1 MAQLDLWEK
10 EYEERKDL
18 PSSQTMVPSR
28 ALREFWESEEIK
40 NLHMDSALDIGS
52 GLGRNSIYMAAQ
64 NGFAH
69 VVGVEIVDS
78 AVDKARETIDE
89 LGLQN
94 KITFVNQSV
103 GDSLPFEDQ
112 SFDLIVDMMVMHLLD
127 PNERAKYFAEI
138 QRLLKPNGFFVFYTI
153 AADSEA
159 AKALFES
166 SPGPEENSYIIPQ
179 SRMIEK
185 AFTDDE
191 LIKAFPELNVI
202 RLNHK
207 TQLTPAFGDVYK
219 REYISG
225 VMKKPLA

>member
-1 MAQLDLWEK
+1 MAQLDRWQK

-18 PSSQTMVPSR
+18 LSSQTMVSSR

-40 NLHMDSALDIGS
+40 NLQMGSALDIGS
-52 GLGRNSIYMAAQ
+52 GLGRNSIYMAQ

-78 AVDKARETIDE
+78 AINRAKGSVDESK
-89 LGLQN
+89 LQD
-94 KITFVNQSV
+94 KIIFINQSV
-103 GDSLPFEDQ
+103 GDTLPFEDQ

-127 PNERAKYFAEI
+127 PDERAKYFAEI
-138 QRLLKPNGFFVFYTI
+138 QRLLKPDGFFVFYTI
-153 AADSEA
+153 AAESEA

-166 SPGPEENSYIIPQ
+166 NPGPEENSYIIPQ
-179 SRMIEK
+179 SGMIEK

-191 LIKAFPELNVI
+191 LITAFPKLKVI
-202 RLNHK
+202 RLDHK
-207 TQLTPAFGDVYK
+207 TQFTPAFRDVYE

-225 VMKKPLA
+225 VMKKV